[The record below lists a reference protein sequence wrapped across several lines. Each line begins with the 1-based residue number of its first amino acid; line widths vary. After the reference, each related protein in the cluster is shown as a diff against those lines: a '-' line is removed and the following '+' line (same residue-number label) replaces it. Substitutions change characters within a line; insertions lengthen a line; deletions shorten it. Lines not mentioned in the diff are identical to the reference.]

1 MTKSVERADRA
12 QDLDSFA
19 RLVQEHQ
26 SMVFSLAYHAL
37 QNRAAAE
44 DLTQEVFVGLFENL
58 HTIQSPAHL
67 RSWLRQVTSRRCI
80 DIARRSRLRRF
91 LSLGDTPEPAQ
102 EIRLADPLVVRRLQ
116 ALVATLPPKQRMAV
130 VLRYQED
137 LDPAEIAS
145 TLGIPLNSV
154 KSILRRS
161 LEFLRRKLA
170 AQFSGVSP

>member
-1 MTKSVERADRA
+1 MAKSLEVAPPR
-12 QDLDSFA
+12 QGLDGFTHI
-19 RLVQEHQ
+19 VQEHQ
-26 SMVFSLAYHAL
+26 AMVFSLACHFL

-67 RSWLRQVTSRRCI
+67 KSWLRQVTSRRCI
-80 DIARRSRLRRF
+80 DIARKARLRRF

-102 EIRLADPLVVRRLQ
+102 EIRLADPLISRRLQ
-116 ALVATLPPKQRMAV
+116 TLVATLPAKQRMAV

-137 LDPAEIAS
+137 LDPSEIAS
-145 TLGIPLNSV
+145 ALGIPLNSV

-161 LEFLRRKLA
+161 IEFLRTKLTR
-170 AQFSGVSP
+170 QMSEVSQ